1 MKLYLQFGHGMMEH
15 ARVLSKKWGKKT
27 AVVLSPRDLTH
38 KQLTK
43 FGPEMV
49 GLGAEVLLDPQIYI
63 PATTD
68 HVNLTSHAYWPKS
81 PYFSG
86 PSFKKSL
93 DELIQLNISIGAER
107 IIIPGEF
114 ATNIDASWLKTQ
126 QSIIHD
132 VNAADLEGMEP
143 IYTIALSPAALIN
156 VAQVHLLLDNLEK
169 WSIKSVYLIL
179 KHPDGNYLIDSSMW
193 LANALDLA
201 AGMKLGGLEVIVGYC
216 SHQKLILAIAG
227 VDAICSGTWMN
238 VRAFCIEKFI
248 ASKDMAQRSTWYF
261 APHLLSEY
269 KIDALDIAFK
279 QKVLAQLK
287 TPASYGSSY
296 ADQLF
301 IAPQPSLASYDEQD
315 SFRHYLQCLK
325 VQVENAVLSTYQATL
340 DNQIALLDYAD
351 TKLKALSGL
360 GVSGQQRDLQKH
372 IIHSKNALAVLNKQR
387 GAILSRKWPL

>member
-1 MKLYLQFGHGMMEH
+1 
-15 ARVLSKKWGKKT
+15 
-27 AVVLSPRDLTH
+27 
-38 KQLTK
+38 
-43 FGPEMV
+43 
-49 GLGAEVLLDPQIYI
+49 
-63 PATTD
+63 
-68 HVNLTSHAYWPKS
+68 
-81 PYFSG
+81 
-86 PSFKKSL
+86 
-93 DELIQLNISIGAER
+93 
-107 IIIPGEF
+107 
-114 ATNIDASWLKTQ
+114 
-126 QSIIHD
+126 
-132 VNAADLEGMEP
+132 
-143 IYTIALSPAALIN
+143 
-156 VAQVHLLLDNLEK
+156 
-169 WSIKSVYLIL
+169 
-179 KHPDGNYLIDSSMW
+179 MW